1 MALARLAMTIG
12 HTGDGTS
19 GDTGETGTIGDTG
32 GSGTTGDSGGTG
44 TTGDEST
51 HTQETSGGD
60 EQRQENNLLSQAG
73 LSVEY
78 QNWLFTHGFY
88 SEALYYALQGKR
100 GKDIED
106 ALKETLS

>member
-1 MALARLAMTIG
+1 MALARRARQHG

-19 GDTGETGTIGDTG
+19 GDTGGTGTIGDTG
-32 GSGTTGDSGGTG
+32 GSATTGDSGGTG

-88 SEALYYALQGKR
+88 SEAFITHCKVR
-100 GKDIED
+100 GAKTS
-106 ALKETLS
+106 KMP